1 MEHLNI
7 WPIIGIPLA
16 AIVASA
22 AILTH
27 ALLKRGR

>member
-16 AIVASA
+16 GIFAA
-22 AILTH
+22 AIILVH
-27 ALLKRGR
+27 AILKGGR